1 MNQHL
6 DSIEN
11 RLESVENRLE
21 SVENRLESVESRLES
36 VESRL
41 ESVENRLEVVE
52 FEQQQIKQAVLETNE
67 KVNRLAVIQESQHRI
82 IELLSARS
90 IQHEAELKR
99 MSDLQV
105 VV

>member
-1 MNQHL
+1 MEEVLSELKQINQRL

-11 RLESVENRLE
+11 
-21 SVENRLESVESRLES
+21 
-36 VESRL
+36 RL

-52 FEQQQIKQAVLETNE
+52 FEQQQIKQAVFETNE
-67 KVNRLAVIQESQHRI
+67 KVNRLVAIQESQHRI